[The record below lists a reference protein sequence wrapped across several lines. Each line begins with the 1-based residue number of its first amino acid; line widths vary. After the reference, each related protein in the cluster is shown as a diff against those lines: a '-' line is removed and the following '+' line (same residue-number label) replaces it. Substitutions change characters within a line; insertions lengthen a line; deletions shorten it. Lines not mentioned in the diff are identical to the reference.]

1 MQRPSSR
8 QRTYAR
14 GQRTRTGAL
23 ELPMHT
29 AVRLLRLIVAV
40 ALRMNFRYHH
50 NGEFGMVDE
59 RMLSRLALGLAICAG
74 LVAHQS
80 SPAQKVPSVSK
91 PGVSPAIQP
100 QSTDAAASSAAPAPA
115 WTEGQPVQVMRDLKT
130 SPSPPKKPC
139 RKKTTR
145 HFAPAASSPAAAVS
159 AAGR

>member
-115 WTEGQPVQVMRDLKT
+115 WTEGQPVQVMRDQKQIPRT
-130 SPSPPKKPC
+130 NAPPPI
-139 RKKTTR
+139 
-145 HFAPAASSPAAAVS
+145 PW
-159 AAGR
+159 